1 VKLYL
6 DEDLSPVIA
15 QILRGR
21 RVDAVSAH
29 EAGMIGASDHEQL
42 DHAAGEHRA
51 LVTRNA
57 REFRILAD
65 RRVHAQQPHAGIVV
79 CSPSVRGSEVAEI
92 ATALE
97 ALVRQRPEGLGPY
110 DLLYLP
116 ASPSN
121 AEVKPSRQAGR
132 PLL

>member
-1 VKLYL
+1 VKVYL

-21 RVDAVSAH
+21 GVDAVSAH
-29 EAGMIGASDHEQL
+29 EAGMIGASDHEPL

-65 RRVHAQQPHAGIVV
+65 RRVHAQQPHVGIVV
-79 CSPSVRGSEVAEI
+79 CSPSVRGSEVAKI

-97 ALVRQRPEGLGPY
+97 ALVGQRPEGLGPY

-116 ASPSN
+116 APERGAPGGRVRS
-121 AEVKPSRQAGR
+121 AGL
-132 PLL
+132 PE

>member
-1 VKLYL
+1 MKLYL

-21 RVDAVSAH
+21 GVDTVSAH

-97 ALVRQRPEGLGPY
+97 ALVRQRPEGLGSY
-110 DLLYLP
+110 DFQYLP